1 MLKFDIT
8 RLNNATPEDI
18 RWLVNLTRRPY
29 NSFQIAE
36 ALGVRIESDFDFDKM
51 QTSGSIERYGDK
63 YFTIW
68 INPMD
73 NTKRQNFTLA
83 HELGHLVNDMFND
96 EKKISDNIDTIY
108 KSNNNKFALE
118 LLMPESEIFA
128 DLLKITNSKQ
138 DITSTDLVHKMSDVY
153 QVSKLAM
160 GIRLEQLGV
169 IAKNKHK
176 GVK

>member
-1 MLKFDIT
+1 MLKFDIA
-8 RLNNATPEDI
+8 RLNKATPEDI
-18 RWLVNLTRRPY
+18 RWLVNIARRPY
-29 NSFQIAE
+29 NPFQIAE
-36 ALGVRIESDFDFDKM
+36 ALGVSVESDFDFDKM
-51 QTSGSIERYGDK
+51 QTSGSIEQHSDK

-83 HELGHLVNDMFND
+83 HELGHLVNDMSND
-96 EKKISDNIDTIY
+96 ERKISDNIDTLY

-118 LLMPESEIFA
+118 LLMPDNEIFA
-128 DLLKITNSKQ
+128 DLLEITTTRNS
-138 DITSTDLVHKMSDVY
+138 ITSADLIHKMSDVY
-153 QVSKLAM
+153 QVSKVAM

-169 IAKNKHK
+169 ISKNKHK